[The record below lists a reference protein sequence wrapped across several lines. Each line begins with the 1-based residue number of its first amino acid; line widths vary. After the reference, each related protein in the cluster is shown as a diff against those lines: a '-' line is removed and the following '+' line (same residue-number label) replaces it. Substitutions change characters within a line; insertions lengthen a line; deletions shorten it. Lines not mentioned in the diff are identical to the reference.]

1 MDAFIKF
8 VGVFSSSLVLLV
20 FFQDLIENKFLIAF
34 FISLLIAVLAVKEQH
49 G

>member
-34 FISLLIAVLAVKEQH
+34 FISLLIAVLAVKEQY